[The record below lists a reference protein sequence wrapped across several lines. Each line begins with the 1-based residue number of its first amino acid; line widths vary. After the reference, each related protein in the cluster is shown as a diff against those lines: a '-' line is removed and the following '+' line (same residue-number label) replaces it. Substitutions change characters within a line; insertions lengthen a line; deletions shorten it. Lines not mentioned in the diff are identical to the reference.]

1 MSNLRSEIYIHFE
14 KVRALAICCASKRER
29 ERPTNRPDEVGSAY
43 VVYMPLGGRDGEGRE
58 EYGDG
63 RRAGK
68 EGD

>member
-1 MSNLRSEIYIHFE
+1 MKFTFTLKKCVPWQYA
-14 KVRALAICCASKRER
+14 VQARER